1 MTIIVPLCYDSVMQN
16 QTLPETITLESLVHA
31 GVKLT
36 PMMEQYYAVK
46 KQYPDNM
53 LLFRMGDFYEMFF
66 EDARLAAKLLN
77 ISLTVRGKLGDHPI
91 PMAGIPHH
99 AAPAYVDRISSL
111 GRKVV
116 ICEQVEDPKAS
127 KGIVKR
133 AVTQIV
139 SPGMPYDLDKGTHT
153 ENKFIASAVK
163 SESGYLLVLLD
174 FTTGDFY
181 GVNFKTINDLC
192 ERLMMT
198 RPKEFISYLGQWD
211 QYPVLEDTL
220 IHLDVL
226 KTHLSSEYFEVK
238 HTGFYIQKLIPTY
251 ERDGIIA
258 QHTNIL
264 SPLGAVSYYVTSTQ
278 TIEKVS
284 HLRPFRIVN
293 NDDSMKVTY
302 ATLRGLEIFPRSRE
316 TEAQSLLGF
325 MDKTKTSMGA
335 RHLKHFFQTPL
346 SNKDAI
352 LKRQNLIESLINH
365 PSFIKEL
372 RTLLDDVRDIDRIM
386 AKISTSKAVAGDLL
400 NLARALDIYS
410 EIQKE
415 LINNKYAFFS
425 ALPKKDEEFLRTLS
439 KNIFATIS
447 DEMGAHQD
455 KGNLIKS
462 GASSERDR
470 LAKLSDSASDEILK
484 LEAQYR
490 ASTGIGNL
498 KIKHNNISGYFIEV
512 SNSHLSK
519 VPEHF
524 MRRQTLVNNERYVT
538 KELVEFEKEV
548 TSALDKLVKLEKEI
562 FEKICSSISQE
573 SFLMLDIAKRLA
585 QIDVF
590 CSLAWISLQEN
601 FVRPELRD
609 EKIISI
615 SGSWHP
621 LIKANITESFI
632 THDIHLDSNCYFGLI
647 TGPNM
652 AGKTTVMREVAII
665 QYLAQL
671 GCFVPAAQATLG
683 ICDYLFSRL
692 GASDD
697 IIRGQSTF
705 MVEMSET
712 AEILRHASARSLIIL
727 DEIGRGTSTYDGL
740 SIAWA
745 LVEHFVKNLKPIT
758 LFATHYHELI
768 DLVNTLPQAKNF
780 TVRTEQKNGK
790 VQFMY
795 ELIEQGATQSFGI
808 HVAELA
814 GLPQTVLQR
823 SREILHGLEEKQTT
837 SKEVLSNLTM
847 ESTPKT
853 LEQLSFFGAPAVVK
867 EEIPDHL
874 LKLEAEIQSVDI
886 MNLTPIQA
894 LNYLAKLKEL
904 I

>member
-1 MTIIVPLCYDSVMQN
+1 MQN
-16 QTLPETITLESLVHA
+16 QILSESPSLEQIIER

-36 PMMEQYYAVK
+36 PMMEQYYSIK
-46 KQYPDNM
+46 KQYPDNL
-53 LLFRMGDFYEMFF
+53 LLFRMGDFYELFF

-77 ISLTVRGKLGDHPI
+77 ISLTVRGKLGEYPI

-99 AAPAYVDRISSL
+99 AAATYVDRISNL

-116 ICEQVEDPKAS
+116 ICEQVEDPKAA

-139 SPGMPYDLDKGTHT
+139 SPGMPYDLDKGTNT
-153 ENKFIASAVK
+153 ENKFIASAIK
-163 SESGYLLVLLD
+163 GEKGFLLVLLD

-181 GVNFKTINDLC
+181 GVNFKTVDELC
-192 ERLMMT
+192 EKLMMA

-211 QYPVLEDTL
+211 EYPVVEETL
-220 IHLDVL
+220 LHLDVL
-226 KTHLSSEYFEVK
+226 KTHLSLEYFETK
-238 HTGFYIQKLIPTY
+238 HTGFYIEKIIPTY

-258 QHTNIL
+258 QNAEIL
-264 SPLGAVSYYVTSTQ
+264 SPLGAISYYVSSTQ
-278 TIEKVS
+278 SLEKIS
-284 HLRPFRIVN
+284 HIRPFRIVN
-293 NDDSMKVTY
+293 NDESMKVTY

-325 MDKTKTSMGA
+325 MDKTRTSMGA
-335 RHLKHFFQTPL
+335 RHLKHFFQNPL
-346 SNKDAI
+346 ANRESI
-352 LKRQNLIESLINH
+352 EKRQNLISALIAK
-365 PSFIKEL
+365 PSFIKDI
-372 RTLLDDVRDIDRIM
+372 RSLLDEVRDLDRIM

-400 NLARALDIYS
+400 NLARALEVYSDIDES
-410 EIQKE
+410 LLKE
-415 LINNKYAFFS
+415 SFSFFAS
-425 ALPKKDEEFLRTLS
+425 LPKKDEEFLIKLS
-439 KNIFATIS
+439 KTIFATIS
-447 DEMGAHQD
+447 EEMGAHQD
-455 KGNLIKS
+455 KGNLIKP
-462 GASSERDR
+462 GASKERDR
-470 LAKLSDSASDEILK
+470 LAALSNSASEEILK
-484 LEAQYR
+484 LEAKYR
-490 ASTGIGNL
+490 TKTGISNL

-519 VPEHF
+519 VPEYF

-538 KELVEFEKEV
+538 KELEDFEKDV
-548 TSALDKLVKLEKEI
+548 TSALDKLIRLEKEI
-562 FEKICSSISQE
+562 FEGICNDISSK
-573 SFLMLDIAKRLA
+573 SFLILDIAKRLA

-590 CSLAWISLQEN
+590 CSLAWISLQEG
-601 FVRPELRD
+601 FIRPKFKD

-615 SGSWHP
+615 KAAWHP

-632 THDIHLDSNCYFGLI
+632 THDIHLDTNCYFGLI

-671 GCFVPAAQATLG
+671 GCFVPAQSAKLG

-712 AEILRHASARSLIIL
+712 AEILRHSSSKSLIIL

-745 LVEHFVKNLKPIT
+745 LVEHLVKNLKPIT

-768 DLVNTLPQAKNF
+768 DLVDSLPEAKNF
-780 TVRTEQKNGK
+780 TVRTEQKNGR

-814 GLPQTVLQR
+814 GLPQEVLKR
-823 SREILHGLEEKQTT
+823 SREILHDLEEKQQV
-837 SKEVLSNLTM
+837 SREVLSELSSSPVNTFNG
-847 ESTPKT
+847 
-853 LEQLSFFGAPAVVK
+853 QLNFFGVNEVVK
-867 EEIPDHL
+867 DPIPDHL
-874 LKLEAEIQSVDI
+874 IALEKELQSIDI
-886 MNLTPIQA
+886 MKMTPLDA
-894 LNYLAKLKEL
+894 LNKLASLKEL